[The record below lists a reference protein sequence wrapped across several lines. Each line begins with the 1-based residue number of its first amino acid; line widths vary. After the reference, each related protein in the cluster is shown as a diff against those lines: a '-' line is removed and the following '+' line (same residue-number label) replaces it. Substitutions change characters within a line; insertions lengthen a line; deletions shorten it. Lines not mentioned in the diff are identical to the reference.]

1 MPKELYDWLDISKQ
15 YIQGITTKDAN
26 TGHIK
31 VLFPTHEELCDKH
44 GCSLITIRTKAQK
57 DKWLVQRAQFKRKL
71 KIKTSEVRLDDLI
84 GEGTKFD
91 SYHLQSL
98 EKVQKLID
106 DFLDPYIK
114 MINGTN
120 DGYDTNEDIKPLSI
134 RELKDIT
141 SIIKES
147 HITVKSILGDSDTS
161 SLLDDIREETLAQR
175 KNKEVSKTRLKE
187 LAKQLNDAEKLKE
200 ELELRKKEIQKK
212 LSE

>member
-1 MPKELYDWLDISKQ
+1 MSRELYDWLDISKQ

-26 TGHIK
+26 TGNMK
-31 VLFPTHEELCDKH
+31 VRFPTHEELCEKH
-44 GCSLITIRTKAQK
+44 GCSLITIRSKAQK

-91 SYHLQSL
+91 SYHLKSL
-98 EKVQKLID
+98 EKIHKLID
-106 DFLDPYIK
+106 SYLDPYMK
-114 MINGTN
+114 MIDGTN
-120 DGYDTNEDIKPLSI
+120 DGYEEEETKPITI

-147 HITVKSILGDSDTS
+147 HLTVKSILGDSDTS

-187 LAKQLNDAEKLKE
+187 LAKQLSDAEKLKE